1 MEHIACI
8 QTQAILKNLHFQQI
22 LPHSLKTRSVSNCIE
37 AIKIL
42 CVQLGGKHPQAFGK
56 AGVTEIKIHLLSSV
70 LGMGKE
76 RVWRVG
82 ETKGKD
88 WG

>member
-37 AIKIL
+37 AIKISM
-42 CVQLGGKHPQAFGK
+42 CAAGGKSAHK
-56 AGVTEIKIHLLSSV
+56 LLGRLV
-70 LGMGKE
+70 
-76 RVWRVG
+76 
-82 ETKGKD
+82 
-88 WG
+88 

>member
-1 MEHIACI
+1 MCA
-8 QTQAILKNLHFQQI
+8 AG
-22 LPHSLKTRSVSNCIE
+22 
-37 AIKIL
+37 
-42 CVQLGGKHPQAFGK
+42 GGKHPQAFGK

-88 WG
+88 